1 MGLKTIFEYLKWY
14 YQTVTLGP
22 EFMAMYLQVN
32 SFVTL
37 GKSIIFRFLNH
48 KMKAIYYIIFV

>member
-1 MGLKTIFEYLKWY
+1 
-14 YQTVTLGP
+14 
-22 EFMAMYLQVN
+22 MAMDLQVN

-48 KMKAIYYIIFV
+48 KMKAIDYIIFV